1 MRNIPLFILFIEIAY
16 FTYWVWYNSTNHSAC
31 DDVAALRDNARP
43 IDMQRKEVN
52 SIVGRKFR
60 TTLVFDDGFRYI
72 THRTNINRH
81 IFTYSI
87 SVMPSDNIDILQAGI
102 KAHDAFM
109 KKKGY

>member
-1 MRNIPLFILFIEIAY
+1 MRNIPLFILLVEIVY
-16 FTYWVWYNSTNHSAC
+16 FTYWGWYNSTNHSAC
-31 DDVAALRDNARP
+31 NDVCALRDNARP

-52 SIVGRKFR
+52 SIVGRRFR

-87 SVMPSDNIDILQAGI
+87 SVMPSDNIDILQEGI